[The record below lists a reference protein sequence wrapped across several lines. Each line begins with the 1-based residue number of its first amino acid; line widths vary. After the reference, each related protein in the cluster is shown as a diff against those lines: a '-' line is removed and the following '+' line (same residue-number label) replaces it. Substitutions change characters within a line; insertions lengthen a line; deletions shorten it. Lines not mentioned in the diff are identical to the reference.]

1 MEKARFNDSI
11 KQDSREQ
18 LVRMV
23 LDVNEFGQLTVS
35 KLGKQ
40 QSHMLSNLNRA
51 NSIVRIPAR
60 SDVPVTLDYV
70 DFISI

>member
-40 QSHMLSNLNRA
+40 QSHMLSNLNA
-51 NSIVRIPAR
+51 SQ
-60 SDVPVTLDYV
+60 
-70 DFISI
+70 

>member
-1 MEKARFNDSI
+1 LEKARFNDSI

-51 NSIVRIPAR
+51 NIVRIPAR
-60 SDVPVTLDYV
+60 SDAPVTLDYV